1 MLILR
6 IKLQKHIKI
15 SKKHGEYK
23 MNLTKEQVKEL
34 EFEELPKYAKID
46 LTRLVRSTIDDNYFL
61 GLRFV
66 NMKETVLGKRITE
79 PVFDEFGESLSSS
92 LTMFVISSVENI
104 FNGLETSE
112 IVELL
117 FDYIQSNLIQTN
129 YINNIFKE
137 YEIPILFQ
145 TDRQDHLR
153 IEVESLK
160 ENSVSEQEH
169 SNIKKLIS
177 RMDRDFANDDYT
189 GVLHSSASIYETLV
203 KDISRDPKIQN
214 MSLGQILNNPIFS
227 QNIPDQ
233 ILDYIQE
240 IFKKRNIVHTAGH
253 GGTSKPT
260 ITKEETI
267 IIQEFTK
274 TIVRVLRK
282 VI

>member
-1 MLILR
+1 
-6 IKLQKHIKI
+6 
-15 SKKHGEYK
+15 

-92 LTMFVISSVENI
+92 LTMFVISSIENI

-145 TDRQDHLR
+145 TDQQDHLR

-189 GVLHSSASIYETLV
+189 GVLHSSASI
-203 KDISRDPKIQN
+203 
-214 MSLGQILNNPIFS
+214 
-227 QNIPDQ
+227 
-233 ILDYIQE
+233 
-240 IFKKRNIVHTAGH
+240 
-253 GGTSKPT
+253 
-260 ITKEETI
+260 
-267 IIQEFTK
+267 
-274 TIVRVLRK
+274 
-282 VI
+282 

>member
-1 MLILR
+1 
-6 IKLQKHIKI
+6 
-15 SKKHGEYK
+15 

-92 LTMFVISSVENI
+92 LTMFVISSIENI

-169 SNIKKLIS
+169 SNIKNLYQEWIEILQMMIIPEFYIRQYQFMKLWLRI
-177 RMDRDFANDDYT
+177 F
-189 GVLHSSASIYETLV
+189 LEIQ
-203 KDISRDPKIQN
+203 KFKIC
-214 MSLGQILNNPIFS
+214 L
-227 QNIPDQ
+227 
-233 ILDYIQE
+233 
-240 IFKKRNIVHTAGH
+240 
-253 GGTSKPT
+253 
-260 ITKEETI
+260 
-267 IIQEFTK
+267 
-274 TIVRVLRK
+274 
-282 VI
+282 